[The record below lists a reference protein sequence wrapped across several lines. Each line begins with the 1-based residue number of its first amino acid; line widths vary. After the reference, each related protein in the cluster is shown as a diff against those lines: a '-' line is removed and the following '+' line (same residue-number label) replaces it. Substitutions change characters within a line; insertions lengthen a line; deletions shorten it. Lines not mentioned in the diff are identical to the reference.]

1 MSPTATAAPIG
12 RGAVAH
18 QVISGA
24 TGVALELAAIGT
36 NWIASAAFSF
46 AEAASFALGLALASV
61 EAGIIFL
68 CWHVNQKLETL
79 SAFAF
84 ALALELMLDKSSDF
98 SCRLMHMFA
107 PATLGALISPK

>member
-1 MSPTATAAPIG
+1 MT
-12 RGAVAH
+12 
-18 QVISGA
+18 
-24 TGVALELAAIGT
+24 LKLAAIGA

-46 AEAASFALGLALASV
+46 TVAAGFALGVAFTSK
-61 EAGIIFL
+61 ETGIIFL